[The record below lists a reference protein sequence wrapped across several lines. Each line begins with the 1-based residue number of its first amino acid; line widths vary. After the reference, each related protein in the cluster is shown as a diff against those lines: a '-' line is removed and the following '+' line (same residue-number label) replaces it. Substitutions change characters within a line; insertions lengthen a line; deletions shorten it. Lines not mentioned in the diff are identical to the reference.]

1 MNTPRSMYHVHA
13 ELVRTGHA
21 SVEFDDAQAG
31 YPMERRLN
39 RMERVAA
46 SFRGRIDA
54 RFSNG
59 MLMTFDSA
67 DAALLGACEMQH
79 RCAGLPQVA
88 GQRLALRIGMAQ
100 GFIRQR
106 LKDDNDSA
114 KETAVQLCLVDDGI
128 VLSSTLVDALNSELR
143 KLTTILANA
152 PGETLA
158 FEAHWRSE
166 IPSIAFGSE
175 SRWPASPAETG
186 KDGNSPYLRLYF
198 GPKSIELT
206 ADNPTATLGRDPA
219 NDLVLVDD
227 HVSRYHCRIER
238 TTDAII
244 LTDLSTNGTTVM
256 QDDDSEFVVKKACY
270 RISGKGLLFCGRQF
284 NGDRRGGVR
293 FEAG

>member
-13 ELVRTGHA
+13 ELVRTSQA
-21 SVEFDDAQAG
+21 SVDFDDAMAG

-46 SFRGRIDA
+46 SFHGRIDA
-54 RFSNG
+54 RFDSG
-59 MLMTFDSA
+59 MLITFDSA

-79 RCAGLPQVA
+79 RCAGLPQVS
-88 GQRLALRIGMAQ
+88 GQRLALRVGMAR
-100 GFIRQR
+100 GFVRQR
-106 LKDDNDSA
+106 SKDGTDSA
-114 KETAVQLCLVDDGI
+114 KESAVQLCLIDDGI
-128 VLSSTLVDALNSELR
+128 VLSSTLVAALNSELR
-143 KLTTILANA
+143 KLTTVLANA
-152 PGETLA
+152 PDGTLA
-158 FEAHWRSE
+158 FEAHWRNE

-175 SRWPASPAETG
+175 SRWPASPFDAG
-186 KDGNSPYLRLYF
+186 KAGNSPYLRLRF
-198 GPKSIELT
+198 GPKSLELT

-238 TTDAII
+238 TADAII

-256 QDDDSEFVVKKACY
+256 QDGGSELVIKKACY
-270 RISGKGLLFCGRQF
+270 RLEGKGLLFCGRLF
-284 NGDRRGGVR
+284 NGNRRGSVC

>member
-1 MNTPRSMYHVHA
+1 MDKFS
-13 ELVRTGHA
+13 
-21 SVEFDDAQAG
+21 AG
-31 YPMERRLN
+31 NPVERRLN
-39 RMERVAA
+39 RIERVAA
-46 SFRGRIDA
+46 AYGGTIKERGDDLIWIH
-54 RFSNG
+54 F
-59 MLMTFDSA
+59 TTA
-67 DAALLGACEMQH
+67 DAALFCACEMQH

-100 GFIRQR
+100 GFVRQR
-106 LKDDNDSA
+106 LKDDSDSA

-128 VLSSTLVDALNSELR
+128 VLSSSLAGALNSELR
-143 KLTTILANA
+143 KLTTVLANA

-166 IPSIAFGSE
+166 IPSVAFGSE